1 MKVASLSRPML
12 RLSFN
17 RPMLHQRCPICNLTT
32 GKLVRQKE
40 ALHQLGY
47 LGAVDAHLVCVADA
61 QEAKQ

>member
-1 MKVASLSRPML
+1 ML
-12 RLSFN
+12 RLQFN

-47 LGAVDAHLVCVADA
+47 LGAVEAHLVCVADA